1 MKVNA
6 LIGDRAFYKRALA
19 IALPIILQNALTNF
33 VSLLDNMMI
42 GALGTESMSGAAI
55 VNQIL
60 LIFNLAVFGGMSG
73 IGIFSAQYFGSG
85 DQRGVRH
92 TFRFKLLAALLIS
105 AVGAAVLFF
114 FSEGL
119 IGLYLHEDGSGA
131 DLALTL
137 SEGKAYLF
145 VILIGLIPF
154 ALTQAYGSTLREGGE
169 ALVPMLSGSVAIAV
183 NLVLNYV
190 LIYGKLGAPALGV
203 VGAAIAT
210 VAARFVECA
219 VIVVYAHTHTRR
231 WSFLVGAY
239 RSLAVPRALIPKIL
253 RRALPLLANEALW
266 AFGIAMISRSY
277 SLRGISAVAANNIA
291 STLTNLTNVIC
302 IGIGCAVSII
312 VGQHLGAGRLDDARR
327 DAWRMATLSV
337 ASCLIFGTLTVIL
350 APYFPRLYETE
361 EEVRSIAAGLIR
373 ISGYFMPVT
382 AFLNAAYFI
391 IRSGGKTLL
400 TTVFDSGFLLVVS
413 LPAAY
418 LFVTLTDLSLITI
431 YALVLSLDAIKA
443 TIGFFMVKSG
453 VWVSNIIKDDRT

>member
-1 MKVNA
+1 MLKNF
-6 LIGDRAFYKRALA
+6 IGDKAFYRRVIA
-19 IALPIILQNALTNF
+19 IALPIILQNALTNL

-55 VNQIL
+55 VNQL
-60 LIFNLAVFGGMSG
+60 LLVFNLAVFGGMAG
-73 IGIFSAQYFGSG
+73 VGIFSAQYFGCG
-85 DQRGVRH
+85 DDRGVRY
-92 TFRFKLLAALLIS
+92 TFRFKLIAALIIS
-105 AVGAAVLFF
+105 AVGAAVLLF
-114 FSEGL
+114 FSDGL

-137 SEGKAYLF
+137 REGKAYLF
-145 VILIGLIPF
+145 VVLIGFLPF
-154 ALTQAYGSTLREGGE
+154 AFTQAYGSTLREGGE

-183 NLVLNYV
+183 NLALNYV

-210 VAARFVECA
+210 VIARFVECA
-219 VIVVYAHTHTRR
+219 VIIVYAHTHTRR
-231 WSFLVGAY
+231 WRFLVGAY
-239 RSLAVPRALIPKIL
+239 RSLAVPRALVPSIL

-266 AFGIAMISRSY
+266 ALGIAMISRCY

-327 DAWRMATLSV
+327 DAWRMAALSV

-350 APYFPRLYETE
+350 APYFPLLYETE
-361 EEVRSIAAGLIR
+361 PIVRSVAAGLILV
-373 ISGYFMPVT
+373 SGCFMPVT

-391 IRSGGKTLL
+391 IRSGGRTLL
-400 TTVFDSGFLLVVS
+400 TTVFDSGFLLAVS

-418 LFVTLTDLSLITI
+418 FLVKLTDLSLVSI
-431 YALVLSLDAIKA
+431 YTVVLALDVFKA
-443 TIGFFMVKSG
+443 SIGFFMVKSG
-453 VWVSNIIKDDRT
+453 IWVSNIVKDDRS